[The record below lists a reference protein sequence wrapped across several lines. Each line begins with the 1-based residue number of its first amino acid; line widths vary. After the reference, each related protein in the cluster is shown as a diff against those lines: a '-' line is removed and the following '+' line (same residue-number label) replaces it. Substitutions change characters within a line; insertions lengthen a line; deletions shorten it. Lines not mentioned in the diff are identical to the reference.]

1 VHEGLVAESLVY
13 STLQSGPE
21 FAAWLA
27 ARPAPKQRAKPDHPA
42 VRIERVEGRLELWLD
57 RAEKR
62 NAFSAEMRDALC
74 EALAIAV
81 IDASVE
87 RVSLRGEGP
96 VFCSGGDLDEF
107 GTLPD
112 PATAHAIR
120 STRHP
125 ARLLHALARRVE
137 CVVQGTCVGA
147 GVELPAFAAR
157 VVARPGRLVPI
168 ARARHGARAWVG
180 RHGQPA
186 APDRPPA
193 PRPGSR
199 SRPSRSTSRRA
210 LAVAPRGRDRGRSK
224 QQPSQVP
231 PPLTRPKTRSGDAG
245 GERWRACMAVGG
257 RSVRNRAQCAT
268 SPPAPAP
275 GTAALAGHGAARAA
289 RRACPAMRAVAG
301 RPTAIAA
308 LRERAGS
315 STTRSGDARAWSI
328 SNSAHAARADRSRL
342 AIEELGRRSRRLAP
356 LDFVPPVARGRRRW
370 WAIANRTRVG
380 RGDLDPVRSRLASS
394 GSASGAPSL
403 SRASRASGAAHRDLP
418 AGADEP
424 ARVGVAP
431 GTLDAPGRAQAR
443 YVLDGSRT
451 GVP

>member
-1 VHEGLVAESLVY
+1 MGVGFSPRPRTPILSLARAIERLQTPDVFEAYSPLTGEPLFAVDLAAESSWPDEVALAVAREALSELPCPSIALAQGLLAPAAEALLAEFDAVVASPQELELLAEGVFAHPLASQALAQLLRLSARCSVHEGLVAESLVY

-87 RVSLRGEGP
+87 RVLLRGEGP

-157 VVARPGRLVPI
+157 VVARPDASFRLPELGMGLVPGAGGTVSLPRRIGRQRTAWLALSGVAIDVETALTWRLV
-168 ARARHGARAWVG
+168 
-180 RHGQPA
+180 
-186 APDRPPA
+186 D
-193 PRPGSR
+193 
-199 SRPSRSTSRRA
+199 
-210 LAVAPRGRDRGRSK
+210 
-224 QQPSQVP
+224 
-231 PPLTRPKTRSGDAG
+231 
-245 GERWRACMAVGG
+245 
-257 RSVRNRAQCAT
+257 
-268 SPPAPAP
+268 
-275 GTAALAGHGAARAA
+275 
-289 RRACPAMRAVAG
+289 
-301 RPTAIAA
+301 AIA
-308 LRERAGS
+308 E
-315 STTRSGDARAWSI
+315 
-328 SNSAHAARADRSRL
+328 
-342 AIEELGRRSRRLAP
+342 
-356 LDFVPPVARGRRRW
+356 
-370 WAIANRTRVG
+370 
-380 RGDLDPVRSRLASS
+380 
-394 GSASGAPSL
+394 
-403 SRASRASGAAHRDLP
+403 
-418 AGADEP
+418 
-424 ARVGVAP
+424 
-431 GTLDAPGRAQAR
+431 
-443 YVLDGSRT
+443 
-451 GVP
+451 